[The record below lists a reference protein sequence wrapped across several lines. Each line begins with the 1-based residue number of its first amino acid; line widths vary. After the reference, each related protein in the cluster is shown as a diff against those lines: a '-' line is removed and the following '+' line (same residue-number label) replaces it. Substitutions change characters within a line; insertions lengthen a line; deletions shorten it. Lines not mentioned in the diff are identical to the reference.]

1 MVAVLVVICQDR
13 IEGIWDRKLVEC
25 ACQRRGSYY
34 VEARIHSALHPY
46 SSISR
51 YKAGEW
57 STNSFVVG
65 HDKGYNTARRSL
77 PCLATLQNR
86 RRCTVLVQHVRSGR
100 CVDWPDAEAGRAWN
114 MHMHLRYKAGAL
126 KYTMV

>member
-1 MVAVLVVICQDR
+1 MIAVLVVICQDR
-13 IEGIWDRKLVEC
+13 IAKEFVIAKLVEC

-34 VEARIHSALHPY
+34 VEARIHSALHLY

-57 STNSFVVG
+57 SADSFVVG

-86 RRCTVLVQHVRSGR
+86 RHCTVLVQHVRSGR
-100 CVDWPDAEAGRAWN
+100 CVDWPDAE
-114 MHMHLRYKAGAL
+114 
-126 KYTMV
+126 